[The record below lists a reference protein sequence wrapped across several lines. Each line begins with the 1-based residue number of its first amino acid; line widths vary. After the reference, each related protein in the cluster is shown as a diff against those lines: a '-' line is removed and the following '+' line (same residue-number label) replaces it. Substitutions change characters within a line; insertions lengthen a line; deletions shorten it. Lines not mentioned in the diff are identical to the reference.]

1 MSLLGFGF
9 GGTLSYWR
17 THDGNEV
24 DFIWQRGN
32 RLLAVEAK
40 SSPSWRPKHGKG
52 LETLAENVK
61 GKGTRELVAVYRGA
75 GSQDRTTTACFPP
88 RIPRAA
94 RGDFFS

>member
-1 MSLLGFGF
+1 LLGFGF

-40 SSPSWRPKHGKG
+40 SSPSWRPEHGKG

-75 GSQDRTTTACFPP
+75 RDLKTESLP
-88 RIPRAA
+88 RVSRRGFPRAA